1 VSVEQIH
8 RRTFRQGSRTYFN
21 SSLFFP
27 QEVRRDVFALYGFV
41 RVADDYVDSI
51 PQDSDGFYRFK
62 ASYQRALKQG
72 PIGDPII
79 DAFVELAGRKR
90 FDPAWTEAFLHS
102 MELDL
107 SKKEYDRLEETLEY
121 IYGSA
126 EVIGLFMAKVMD
138 LAPESFP
145 RAEMLGRS
153 MQYINF
159 IRDID
164 EDRTLGR
171 RYLPLEGTP
180 LESLDPDYVR
190 SRPVQFSEFLRH
202 HLDKYRVWQQEA
214 EEGFHYIPRRY
225 LIPIKTASDMYNWTA
240 RTIEKNPL
248 VVFERK
254 VKPSKGRIWWT
265 VLANLLGVGPG

>member
-1 VSVEQIH
+1 MSPEQIH
-8 RRTFRQGSRTYFN
+8 RTTFKQGSRTYFN

-27 QEVRRDVFALYGFV
+27 KAVREDVFALYGFV
-41 RVADDYVDSI
+41 RVADDFVDSV
-51 PQDSDGFYRFK
+51 PQNQEGFYAFK
-62 ASYQRALKQG
+62 EAYRRAQKQG

-79 DAFVELAGRKR
+79 DAFVELDRRKS

-107 SKKEYDRLEETLEY
+107 SKKEYNRLEETLEY

-126 EVIGLFMAKVMD
+126 EVIGLFMAKVMN
-138 LAPESFP
+138 LEPEAFP
-145 RAEMLGRS
+145 HAQRLGRS

-171 RYLPLEGTP
+171 RYLPLEGTD
-180 LESLDPDYVR
+180 LESLDREYVESHPD
-190 SRPVQFSEFLRH
+190 QFKEFLRH
-202 HLDKYRVWQQEA
+202 HLDRYRTWQREA
-214 EEGFHYIPRRY
+214 EEGFRYIPRRY

-240 RTIEKNPL
+240 RTIEGNPMI
-248 VVFERK
+248 VFQRK
-254 VKPSKGRIWWT
+254 VKPAKGRIWAT
-265 VLANLLGVGPG
+265 VLANALGLGPR

>member
-1 VSVEQIH
+1 VSLDQIH
-8 RRTFRQGSRTYFN
+8 RTTFKQGSRTYFN

-27 QEVRRDVFALYGFV
+27 REVRRDVFALYGFV
-41 RVADDYVDSI
+41 RVADNFVDSV
-51 PQDSDGFYRFK
+51 PQDPDGFYGFK
-62 ASYQRALKQG
+62 EAYERALKEG
-72 PIGDPII
+72 SIGDPII
-79 DAFVELAGRKR
+79 DAFVQLGRRKS
-90 FDPAWTEAFLHS
+90 FDPAWTDAFLHS

-107 SKKEYDRLEETLEY
+107 SKKEYNRLEETLEY

-126 EVIGLFMAKVMD
+126 EVIGLYMAKVMD
-138 LAPESFP
+138 LVPESFP
-145 RAEMLGRS
+145 HAERLGRS

-180 LESLDPDYVR
+180 LKSLDKGYVQNH
-190 SRPVQFSEFLRH
+190 PGEFDEFLRH
-202 HLDKYRVWQQEA
+202 HLDKYRIWQREA
-214 EEGFHYIPRRY
+214 EEGFRYIRRRY

-240 RTIEKNPL
+240 RTIEENPM

-254 VKPSKGRIWWT
+254 VKPSKTRIWAT
-265 VLANLLGVGPG
+265 VLANVLGLGPK

>member
-1 VSVEQIH
+1 MSLDQIH
-8 RRTFRQGSRTYFN
+8 RRTFKQGSRTYFN
-21 SSLFFP
+21 SSIFFP
-27 QEVRRDVFALYGFV
+27 RSVRRDVFALYGFV
-41 RVADDYVDSI
+41 RVADNFVDSV
-51 PQDSDGFYRFK
+51 PQDSDGFYGFK
-62 ASYQRALKQG
+62 DAYQRALKQG

-79 DAFVELAGRKR
+79 DAFVELGRRKA

-107 SKKEYDRLEETLEY
+107 SKKEYNRLEETLEY

-126 EVIGLFMAKVMD
+126 EVIGLYMARVMD
-138 LAPESFP
+138 LAPESLP
-145 RAEMLGRS
+145 HAERLGRS

-180 LESLDPDYVR
+180 LESLDPEHVR
-190 SRPVQFSEFLRH
+190 SHRREFNDFLRH
-202 HLDKYRVWQQEA
+202 HLDKYRVWQREA
-214 EEGFHYIPRRY
+214 EEGFRYIPRRY

-240 RTIEKNPL
+240 RTIQENPM
-248 VVFERK
+248 VVFQRK
-254 VKPSKGRIWWT
+254 VKPSKGRIWRT
-265 VLANLLGVGPG
+265 VLANALGLGPR

>member
-1 VSVEQIH
+1 VSLERIH
-8 RRTFRQGSRTYFN
+8 RRTFKQGSRTYFN

-27 QEVRRDVFALYGFV
+27 REVRRDVFALYGFV
-41 RVADDYVDSI
+41 RVADNFVDSV
-51 PQDSDGFYRFK
+51 PQDRDGFYGFK
-62 ASYQRALKQG
+62 ESYRRAVKEG
-72 PIGDPII
+72 PVGDPII
-79 DAFVELAGRKR
+79 DAFVELGRRKS

-107 SKKEYDRLEETLEY
+107 SKKEYNRLEETLEY

-126 EVIGLFMAKVMD
+126 EVIGLLMARVMD
-138 LAPESFP
+138 LAPESFAH
-145 RAEMLGRS
+145 AERLGRS

-180 LESLDPDYVR
+180 LESLDPEYVK
-190 SRPVQFSEFLRH
+190 SHQGEFNEFLRH
-202 HLDKYRVWQQEA
+202 HLDKYRIWQGEA
-214 EEGFHYIPRRY
+214 EEGFRYIPRRY

-240 RTIEKNPL
+240 RTIQENPM
-248 VVFERK
+248 VVFQRK
-254 VKPSKGRIWWT
+254 VKPSKGRILAT
-265 VLANLLGVGPG
+265 VFANTLGLGPR

>member
-1 VSVEQIH
+1 MSLEQIH
-8 RRTFRQGSRTYFN
+8 RRTFKQGSRTYFN

-27 QEVRRDVFALYGFV
+27 RSVRQDVFALYGFV
-41 RVADDYVDSI
+41 RVADNFVDSV
-51 PQDSDGFYRFK
+51 PQDSDGFYGFK
-62 ASYQRALKQG
+62 EAYHRAMEQG
-72 PIGDPII
+72 HVGDPII
-79 DAFVELAGRKR
+79 DAFVELGRRKG

-107 SKKEYDRLEETLEY
+107 GKTKYDRLEETLEY

-138 LAPESFP
+138 LVPDSYTHAG
-145 RAEMLGRS
+145 RLGRS

-171 RYLPLEGTP
+171 RYLPLEGTS
-180 LESLDPDYVR
+180 LESLDPEYVR
-190 SRPVQFSEFLRH
+190 SHQEEFNRFLRH
-202 HLDKYRVWQQEA
+202 HLDKYRIWQREA
-214 EEGFHYIPRRY
+214 EEGFHYIPRRC

-240 RTIEKNPL
+240 RTIRKNPM
-248 VVFERK
+248 VVFQRK
-254 VKPSKGRIWWT
+254 VKPSKVRIWWT
-265 VLANLLGVGPG
+265 VLANALGLGPR

>member
-1 VSVEQIH
+1 VAIEEIH
-8 RRTFRQGSRTYFN
+8 YTTFKQGSRTYFN

-27 QEVRRDVFALYGFV
+27 RAVRRDVFALYGFV
-41 RVADDYVDSI
+41 RVADNFVDSV
-51 PQDSDGFYRFK
+51 PQDGEGFYAFK
-62 ASYQRALKQG
+62 SSYQRALQKG

-79 DAFVELAGRKR
+79 DGFVELSRRKG
-90 FDPAWTEAFLHS
+90 FDPAWAEAFLHS

-107 SKKEYDRLEETLEY
+107 TKKEYNRLEETLEY

-126 EVIGLFMAKVMD
+126 EVIGLYMAKVLD
-138 LAPESFP
+138 LAEASHPH
-145 RAEMLGRS
+145 AERLGRS

-180 LESLDPDYVR
+180 LESLERGYVR
-190 SRPVQFSEFLRH
+190 SHPQEFDQFLRH
-202 HLDKYRVWQQEA
+202 HLDKYRNWQREA
-214 EEGFHYIPRRY
+214 EEGFRYIPRRF

-240 RTIEKNPL
+240 RTIQKDPM

-254 VKPSKGRIWWT
+254 VKPSKGRIWRT
-265 VLANLLGVGPG
+265 VLANLLGMGPS